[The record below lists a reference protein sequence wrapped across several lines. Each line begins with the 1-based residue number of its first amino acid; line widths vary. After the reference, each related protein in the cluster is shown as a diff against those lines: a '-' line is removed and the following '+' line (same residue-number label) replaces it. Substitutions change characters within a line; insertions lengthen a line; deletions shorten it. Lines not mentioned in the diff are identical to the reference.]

1 MNEDLTLYKEQV
13 RNLELANVQL
23 TSKMSNF
30 QDKKAALIKLAEI
43 NELDKTNLN
52 KSFRKK
58 FVIYKKSSKTEFT
71 TLSL

>member
-23 TSKMSNF
+23 SSKMSNF

-43 NELDKTNLN
+43 NELDKNNLN

-58 FVIYKKSSKTEFT
+58 FFI
-71 TLSL
+71 